1 MMAEISEAENIAA
14 LRCIAII
21 NCHFPLN
28 EGERRLLG
36 AVMNDIRLAF
46 DLEGAVNTASLLNVV
61 AWAPREW
68 FW

>member
-1 MMAEISEAENIAA
+1 MAEISEAENIAA
-14 LRCIAII
+14 LMCITII
-21 NCHFPLN
+21 DGHFPLN

-36 AVMNDIRLAF
+36 AVINEIRLAF
-46 DLEGAVNTASLLNVV
+46 DLEGAVNPTSLHNVV